1 MPQFYAK
8 HTQGPCPIVINQRV
22 SKVSMSVGTLKIWY
36 RLVSP
41 EEAGDKTEMDMGSP
55 RGPGLS
61 SKEFTVRGCPNG
73 G

>member
-1 MPQFYAK
+1 
-8 HTQGPCPIVINQRV
+8 
-22 SKVSMSVGTLKIWY
+22 MSVGTLKIWY